1 MSDKSRGVC
10 DTGHCRG
17 SHAPPDRLVDRAT
30 DCQNVARAQQG
41 GEREGGGD
49 GRAVGAGAYR
59 NVVANRPPD
68 EGTDARVEQVL
79 HQDVLGVL
87 GTDSARL
94 EEREAALHE
103 EDEEAAHHQPQD
115 VADLAIEVDTSG
127 PLRDHRINSGC
138 RDRHSCT
145 RARGQG
151 DSAWKVFGQKAS
163 PAKMFGVVW
172 GTRYGCEGDQV

>member
-1 MSDKSRGVC
+1 M
-10 DTGHCRG
+10 
-17 SHAPPDRLVDRAT
+17 PPHDRLVDRAT

-59 NVVANRPPD
+59 NVEANRPPD

-115 VADLAIEVDTSG
+115 VADLAVEVDTLG
-127 PLRDHRINSGC
+127 PRRDHRINIG
-138 RDRHSCT
+138 
-145 RARGQG
+145 
-151 DSAWKVFGQKAS
+151 
-163 PAKMFGVVW
+163 
-172 GTRYGCEGDQV
+172 

>member
-1 MSDKSRGVC
+1 M
-10 DTGHCRG
+10 
-17 SHAPPDRLVDRAT
+17 PPHDRLVDRAT

-115 VADLAIEVDTSG
+115 VADLAVEVDTSG

-138 RDRHSCT
+138 RDRHSCQLRGR
-145 RARGQG
+145 RASRCTDTFGLQTAPNHHKFLF
-151 DSAWKVFGQKAS
+151 SRRNNKVPLQS
-163 PAKMFGVVW
+163 PCS
-172 GTRYGCEGDQV
+172 T

>member
-1 MSDKSRGVC
+1 M
-10 DTGHCRG
+10 
-17 SHAPPDRLVDRAT
+17 PPHDRLVDRAT

-59 NVVANRPPD
+59 NVEANRPPD

-103 EDEEAAHHQPQD
+103 EDEEAADHEPED
-115 VADLAIEVDTSG
+115 VSLDALKGEAAAGRRDLG
-127 PLRDHRINSGC
+127 
-138 RDRHSCT
+138 
-145 RARGQG
+145 
-151 DSAWKVFGQKAS
+151 
-163 PAKMFGVVW
+163 
-172 GTRYGCEGDQV
+172 EGGGHG

>member
-1 MSDKSRGVC
+1 M
-10 DTGHCRG
+10 
-17 SHAPPDRLVDRAT
+17 PPHDRLVDQAT

-127 PLRDHRINSGC
+127 PLRDQILNSGSLC
-138 RDRHSCT
+138 GS
-145 RARGQG
+145 
-151 DSAWKVFGQKAS
+151 
-163 PAKMFGVVW
+163 
-172 GTRYGCEGDQV
+172 E